1 MPNALTLS
9 LPQPDVAA
17 ITFDLPGKGANILSL
32 SVLQELAA
40 ILDQLQ
46 PRHDLAGLVIR
57 SGKPGTFIAGAD
69 IREFLASLG
78 APKSE
83 VVHMCRRGQTLF
95 QRLSRAAFV
104 TVAAIDGICVGG
116 GAELAIWCDRR
127 VMSDQPKTEFG
138 FPEVKLGLYPGWGG
152 TVRAPR
158 IVGLANALEMIT
170 TGENVDSRGALAMGL
185 SSDVVPEGKLLDAA
199 IGVIRA
205 EKQTGQYLKDR
216 ERWQQPTGANPT
228 ELGFLGATASAMI
241 QNETKGHYPA
251 PLAALELMLE
261 TCQLPAEEALE
272 REAAGM
278 AELFG
283 SPVNA
288 ALINVFFLIDRNKR
302 DTGLDAGP
310 GVAGVERSAT
320 PAGRGLAPLDPSHPN
335 AIKSLGV
342 VGSGIMGSGIAG
354 AALKSE
360 VPVALTDANAEALA
374 RGAKQLLEE
383 AAYNRKLKG
392 PDVTKALKLAPLL
405 AVTHREEEIAS
416 CDLVIEA
423 IVENPDAKKQL
434 YARLEP
440 MLRPDAILA
449 SNTSTIPITRLA
461 EGLARPERFCG
472 IHFFNPVRRMKLVE
486 VIRGGK
492 TSDETIATAVAF
504 AKRIGKSPIVVGDGP
519 GFLVNRLL
527 FPYMNEAIELLCDGT
542 SMKEIDRAATA
553 FGMPMGPIT
562 LYDLVGLDTA
572 AYAGLTMYQAFPDRV
587 LASPLVPAMVKQ
599 GRLGQ
604 KSGRGFFSYQNKK
617 GRAEEDPQMEAF
629 IATYRRGNRKFSRE
643 EITNRLF
650 LPMLLEATRLLAERI
665 VRDVRDVDLGLIF
678 GLGFPPFQGGLLYWA
693 DTIGAKRLLE
703 MIKPLESLGPRFQPT
718 PLLVEMAASG
728 GKFYPQ

>member
-1 MPNALTLS
+1 MPVMPSALTLS
-9 LPQPDVAA
+9 FPQPDIAD

-40 ILDQLQ
+40 LLDQVQ
-46 PRHDLAGLVIR
+46 ARQGLAGLVIR

-83 VVHMCRRGQTLF
+83 VVAMCRRGQQLF
-95 QRLSRAAFV
+95 QRLSQLNLV

-127 VMSDQPKTEFG
+127 VMSDNPKTEFG

-158 IVGLANALEMIT
+158 VIGLANALEMIT
-170 TGENVDSRGALAMGL
+170 TGENIDGRAAQALGL
-185 SSDVVPEGKLLDAA
+185 ASDVVPAEKLLDAA

-216 ERWQQPTGANPT
+216 ERWRQPLNVNPT

-241 QNETKGHYPA
+241 QNETKGQYPA

-261 TCQLPAEEALE
+261 TCQLPAEAALE
-272 REAAGM
+272 KEAAGM
-278 AELFG
+278 AGLFG
-283 SPVNA
+283 SSVNA
-288 ALINVFFLIDRNKR
+288 ALINVFFLTDHNKR
-302 DTGLDAGP
+302 DAGLDRL
-310 GVAGVERSAT
+310 GVRAATVKSAGV
-320 PAGRGLAPLDPSHPN
+320 
-335 AIKSLGV
+335 I
-342 VGSGIMGSGIAG
+342 GSGIMGGGIAG
-354 AALKSE
+354 AALKNE
-360 VPVALTDANAEALA
+360 LPVALTDANAEALA

-392 PDVTKALKLAPLL
+392 TDPSRVLRLAPLL
-405 AVTHREEEIAS
+405 SVTHRDEELATG
-416 CDLVIEA
+416 DLVIEG
-423 IVENPDAKKQL
+423 IVENPGAKKQP

-440 MLRPDAILA
+440 LMRPDAFLA

-461 EGLARPERFCG
+461 EGLKRPERFCG

-486 VIRGGK
+486 VIRGAK

-504 AKRIGKSPIVVGDGP
+504 AKRIGKSPIVVNDGP

-527 FPYMNEAIELLCDGT
+527 FPYMNEAIELLCDGAQI
-542 SMKEIDRAATA
+542 KEIDRAATT
-553 FGMPMGPIT
+553 FGMPLGPIA

-572 AYAGLTMYQAFPDRV
+572 MYAGMTMYQEFPDRV
-587 LASPLVPAMVKQ
+587 IATPLVPAMVKQ

-617 GRAEEDPQMEAF
+617 GRAEDDPEVEKL
-629 IATYRRGNRKFSRE
+629 IATYRRGQRKFTRDE
-643 EITNRLF
+643 LTHRLF
-650 LPMLLEATRLLAERI
+650 LPMLLEASRMLAEKI

-693 DTIGAKRLLE
+693 DRIGPKKLLE

-718 PLLVEMAASG
+718 PLLMEMAASG
-728 GKFYPQ
+728 RKFYPQGGAA